1 MAIRQTDR
9 TDWTTDTQT
18 DRKKDATVKHPGT
31 DIHRTPTDS
40 KTGKHRHMQT
50 SGGRQKDE
58 QKRQEGQGQTAHR
71 EARTDRYGE
80 TGTRTDRH
88 TKMGTG
94 TDKGH

>member
-50 SGGRQKDE
+50 RKTEGRTETTGRPGTNGTQGGTHRQIRRDRDKD
-58 QKRQEGQGQTAHR
+58 GQTHK
-71 EARTDRYGE
+71 DG
-80 TGTRTDRH
+80 DRH
-88 TKMGTG
+88 GQRA
-94 TDKGH
+94 